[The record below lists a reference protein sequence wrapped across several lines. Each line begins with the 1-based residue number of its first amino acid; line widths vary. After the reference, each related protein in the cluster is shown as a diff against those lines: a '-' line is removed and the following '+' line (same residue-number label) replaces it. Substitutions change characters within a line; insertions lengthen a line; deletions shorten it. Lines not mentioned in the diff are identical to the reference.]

1 MYFEPP
7 TPQQTIERVIGN
19 GSSQKEHTN
28 VLIGMS
34 VLLKSLLTV
43 SKKLLSLTISKMD
56 QSGVQRGI
64 GSWEKEIRRFRIK
77 SSVLSEFFT
86 NLLSILQVQV
96 SGRGPGE
103 GSLETISVESADL
116 LLMSKSSR
124 FDKVVAGS

>member
-77 SSVLSEFFT
+77 SSILSEFFT

-103 GSLETISVESADL
+103 GSLEAISVESADL

>member
-56 QSGVQRGI
+56 QSGVQGGI

-103 GSLETISVESADL
+103 GSLEAISVESADL

>member
-19 GSSQKEHTN
+19 ESSQKEHTN

-103 GSLETISVESADL
+103 GSLEAISVESADL

>member
-103 GSLETISVESADL
+103 SSLEAISVESADL

>member
-56 QSGVQRGI
+56 KSGVQRGI

-103 GSLETISVESADL
+103 GSLEAISVESADL

>member
-103 GSLETISVESADL
+103 GSLEAISVESADL

>member
-43 SKKLLSLTISKMD
+43 SKKLLSLTITKMD
-56 QSGVQRGI
+56 QSGCSKGDRETRERNTQIQDQEQR
-64 GSWEKEIRRFRIK
+64 SF
-77 SSVLSEFFT
+77 
-86 NLLSILQVQV
+86 
-96 SGRGPGE
+96 
-103 GSLETISVESADL
+103 
-116 LLMSKSSR
+116 
-124 FDKVVAGS
+124 

>member
-103 GSLETISVESADL
+103 GSLKAISVESADL

>member
-43 SKKLLSLTISKMD
+43 SKKLLILTISKMD

-77 SSVLSEFFT
+77 SSVRSEFFT

-103 GSLETISVESADL
+103 GSLEAISVESADL

>member
-103 GSLETISVESADL
+103 GSLEAISIESADL

>member
-64 GSWEKEIRRFRIK
+64 GSWEKEIRRFRVK

-103 GSLETISVESADL
+103 GSLEAISVESADL

>member
-64 GSWEKEIRRFRIK
+64 GSREKEIRRFRIK

-103 GSLETISVESADL
+103 GSLEAISVESADL

>member
-64 GSWEKEIRRFRIK
+64 GSWEKDSVK
-77 SSVLSEFFT
+77 SFPD
-86 NLLSILQVQV
+86 SI
-96 SGRGPGE
+96 
-103 GSLETISVESADL
+103 
-116 LLMSKSSR
+116 
-124 FDKVVAGS
+124 

>member
-7 TPQQTIERVIGN
+7 TPQQTIERVSGN

-103 GSLETISVESADL
+103 GSLEAISVESADL